1 MWITISVSPDDPR
14 LCTKGSRATC
24 SRELV
29 DDMNDRPPT
38 LEWLY
43 DITVKCNSF
52 DGCPVLEFDEEAL
65 YEHFESEMR
74 DG

>member
-1 MWITISVSPDDPR
+1 MH
-14 LCTKGSRATC
+14 
-24 SRELV
+24 
-29 DDMNDRPPT
+29 DRPPT